1 MVEFVDFKIEL
12 SFPFHGYRR
21 LETAAKIIRT
31 RVGCAVGG
39 EGGTRRERGSV
50 PERSEREGTRGG
62 RATLGALLQHLPY
75 QGRNMNGAKA
85 FRGYRMRGKEGG
97 GFRFW
102 GPVGNSTNLEMLALF
117 CFEFHLIEARPV
129 FAGEVE

>member
-1 MVEFVDFKIEL
+1 
-12 SFPFHGYRR
+12 
-21 LETAAKIIRT
+21 
-31 RVGCAVGG
+31 
-39 EGGTRRERGSV
+39 
-50 PERSEREGTRGG
+50 
-62 RATLGALLQHLPY
+62 
-75 QGRNMNGAKA
+75 MNGEKA

>member
-1 MVEFVDFKIEL
+1 M
-12 SFPFHGYRR
+12 
-21 LETAAKIIRT
+21 
-31 RVGCAVGG
+31 GG
-39 EGGTRRERGSV
+39 NSREERGRKGDGAFARGRGK
-50 PERSEREGTRGG
+50 ERVLAGG
-62 RATLGALLQHLPY
+62 RATFGPPLQHRPY
-75 QGRNMNGAKA
+75 QGRNMNGEKA